1 MIIRFNGRRFLRA
14 FFPFL
19 IIVAISLI
27 VNFDKWI
34 HAPTWTLWT
43 MGIFFA
49 FLLFGCLV
57 MPRRYFLELQ
67 PEGLTIQY
75 ITSKKF
81 YTWSEVDDFRVI
93 KQSINHVPMG
103 SVVGFNLNHDSP
115 HRTRLIK
122 LANASRRIQML
133 GKRGYDVSIYAVFD
147 LSAYSLANL
156 LNEWQHR
163 YGR

>member
-1 MIIRFNGRRFLRA
+1 MIIRFNGRIFLRS

-19 IIVAISLI
+19 ILLAISLI

-34 HAPTWTLWT
+34 HGQTWTLWT

-103 SVVGFNLNHDSP
+103 SVVGFNLNQDSP
-115 HRTRLIK
+115 HRTR
-122 LANASRRIQML
+122 
-133 GKRGYDVSIYAVFD
+133 VSAFQTLLTTR
-147 LSAYSLANL
+147 LSSIIM
-156 LNEWQHR
+156 
-163 YGR
+163 